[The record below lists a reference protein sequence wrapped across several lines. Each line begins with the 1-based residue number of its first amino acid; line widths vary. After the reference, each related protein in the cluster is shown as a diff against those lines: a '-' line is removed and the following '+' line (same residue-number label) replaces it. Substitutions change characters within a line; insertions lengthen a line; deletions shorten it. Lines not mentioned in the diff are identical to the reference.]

1 MESIMGYFPGSPI
14 DWIVLGGIFVVV
26 VIDSLHSG
34 VGRAV
39 AASMAMPLAHIHYL
53 LVEKTVTIGTL
64 PILQSPVAKTVIFA
78 LFFFTLYFLVRRTNA
93 EYLTDFSG
101 PIRVILAGTATAII
115 FLIIWLMEPALNQW
129 WMPNEVIHAVFA
141 EKFHLFWLLGAYAA
155 LSYASNA

>member
-1 MESIMGYFPGSPI
+1 MESVIGFFPGNPI

-39 AASMAMPLAHIHYL
+39 AASMAMPLAHVHFS
-53 LVEKTVTIGTL
+53 LVGKTVTIGTL
-64 PILQSPVAKTVIFA
+64 PLLQSPYAKTAIFV
-78 LFFFTLYFLVRRTNA
+78 LFFFTLYFLIRRTNA
-93 EYLTDFSG
+93 EYITDFSG
-101 PIRVILAGTATAII
+101 PIRVILAGTATAVI
-115 FLIIWLMEPALNQW
+115 FITIWLIEPTLNQW
-129 WMPNEVIHAVFA
+129 WTPNQMVHTVFA